1 MTDSLSWPDVLTTV
15 LAGRDL
21 SVSEATWAMRRVGG
35 GEGTDAQLGGFLL
48 ALRAKG
54 EAGEEIIGFRDAILE
69 AAVPRPVDPNVL
81 DSVGTGGGSFG
92 SVNSPSL
99 AQPGSAA
106 AGLPLVKHGNR
117 AASSK
122 SGSSDVLAS
131 LGIELG
137 LAPDRVAAV
146 LEEAGITFAWA
157 AAFHPGF
164 KHAGRTRAE
173 LRVATVFNYL
183 GPLVNP

>member
-15 LAGRDL
+15 LGGRDL
-21 SVSEATWAMRRVGG
+21 SVSEATWAMRRVME
-35 GEGTDAQLGGFLL
+35 GEVADAELGGVLL

-54 EAGEEIIGFRDAILE
+54 GVVEVIVGLRDASPE
-69 AAVPRPVDPNVL
+69 AAVPRAADPNVL
-81 DSVGTGGGSFG
+81 DVGRTGGDRFG
-92 SVNSPSL
+92 TVNFSSM
-99 AQPGSAA
+99 ASIVIAA
-106 AGLPLVKHGNR
+106 TGIHVVKHGNR

-146 LEEAGITFAWA
+146 LEEA
-157 AAFHPGF
+157 
-164 KHAGRTRAE
+164 
-173 LRVATVFNYL
+173 
-183 GPLVNP
+183 